1 MLSLAVQSATA
12 FNAPVM
18 PMSSASSAIAMKA
31 AAAPEPSVWADPIAG
46 HGAELS
52 MSDITWDPLGLA
64 SAENLE
70 KYREAEIKH
79 GRLAMLAAL
88 GWPAAEEL
96 EPFLAKL
103 TGAADELIETG
114 SCMHP
119 LLCCHP
125 ATLAARVDPLAFRLL
140 CSQRALLARC

>member
-1 MLSLAVQSATA
+1 MLFAVQSATA
-12 FNAPVM
+12 FNAPAM
-18 PMSSASSAIAMKA
+18 SMSSASSAITMKA
-31 AAAPEPSVWADPIAG
+31 AAPAPSVWADPVAG

-96 EPFLAKL
+96 EPLIAKF

-114 SCMHP
+114 AC
-119 LLCCHP
+119 
-125 ATLAARVDPLAFRLL
+125 TRPLARRRPRRLQRSL
-140 CSQRALLARC
+140 CA